1 MCSVVEIKNESEYYI
16 TYHSPESLETV
27 TSQQQSLEYQHL
39 FRLRQP
45 DEDDESDDVSS
56 DPNATDKDFSVEEI
70 VTPRNGLS
78 SSTNDNDHNDSGG
91 ETPKALNE
99 EEEVANGSDQEHVV
113 DNDLPVDNELN
124 CEKAP
129 GDIKTV
135 DQTLIENNLPSDVNI
150 KGAFCNTWLH
160 EFLYYENQSLFVHK
174 KSYNLIPS
182 YVILLLETNTMNHRR
197 DF

>member
-39 FRLRQP
+39 FRLRHR
-45 DEDDESDDVSS
+45 DEDDQSDDDVSS
-56 DPNATDKDFSVEEI
+56 DLNATDKDFSVEEI

-78 SSTNDNDHNDSGG
+78 SSTNDNDHNSCDSGG

-124 CEKAP
+124 CERAP

-135 DQTLIENNLPSDVNI
+135 GKIQIENNHPSDVNI
-150 KGAFCNTWLH
+150 KGAFCNT
-160 EFLYYENQSLFVHK
+160 
-174 KSYNLIPS
+174 
-182 YVILLLETNTMNHRR
+182 
-197 DF
+197 